1 MPNPFPLP
9 TPAKRLMAR
18 APHGSVKFLSVGVTG
33 LAVHSLL
40 FTALFR
46 GVGLGDTL
54 SWLIALGVATLVTW
68 TLNRRLTFA
77 PSGRGHLAEA
87 LRYVLVTAV
96 SQGISYGVFLGL
108 GVEAPHLPRTLA
120 LIVGA
125 GVATV
130 FSYTGQR
137 FFTFAAPKTIT
148 GEPVISDIPVA

>member
-1 MPNPFPLP
+1 MPKPFPLH

-18 APHGSVKFLSVGVTG
+18 APQGSLPFLSVGMTG
-33 LAVHSLL
+33 LATHSLMFTVL
-40 FTALFR
+40 FHLA
-46 GVGLGDTL
+46 GLNDKL
-54 SWLIALGVATLVTW
+54 AWLVSICIATSVTW
-68 TLNRRLTFA
+68 VLNRRLTFA

-87 LRYVLVTAV
+87 LRYVIVTAV
-96 SQGISYGVFLGL
+96 AQGISYGVFLGL
-108 GVEAPHLPRTLA
+108 GVEAPHLSRTLA

-137 FFTFAAPKTIT
+137 FFTFAAPKTIA

>member
-1 MPNPFPLP
+1 MPKPFPLH

-18 APHGSVKFLSVGVTG
+18 APQGSVKFLSVGVTG
-33 LAVHSLL
+33 LAVLHLL
-40 FTALFR
+40 FTALFK
-46 GVGLGDTL
+46 GLGLGDTL
-54 SWLIALGVATLVTW
+54 SWLIALGVATGVTW

-87 LRYVLVTAV
+87 TRYVLVTAV

-108 GVEAPHLPRTLA
+108 GVEASHLPRTLA

-137 FFTFAAPKTIT
+137 FFTFAPPKAIT
-148 GEPVISDIPVA
+148 GEHVISDSPVA